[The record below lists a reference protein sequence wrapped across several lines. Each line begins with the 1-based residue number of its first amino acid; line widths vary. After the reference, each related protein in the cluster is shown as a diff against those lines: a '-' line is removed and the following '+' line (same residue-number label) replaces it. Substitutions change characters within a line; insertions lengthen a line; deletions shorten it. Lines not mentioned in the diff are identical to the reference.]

1 MTLKFVQSA
10 ARVIV
15 GAKCN
20 GDGGEEG
27 GEGGEESGMKQ
38 EMMN

>member
-27 GEGGEESGMKQ
+27 GEESGMKQ